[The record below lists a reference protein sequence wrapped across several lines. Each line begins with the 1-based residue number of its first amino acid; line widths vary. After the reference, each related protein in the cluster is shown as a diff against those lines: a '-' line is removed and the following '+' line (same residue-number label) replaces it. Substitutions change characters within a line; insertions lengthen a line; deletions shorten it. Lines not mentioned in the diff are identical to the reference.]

1 MRDLLD
7 RFFELEGRTRALLGI
22 VAVMIVAALYWNFI
36 YAGRRVVM
44 QETIS
49 KIEQLRDQK
58 KAKEK
63 LIANLDDTRDQV
75 KKLTAELRR
84 AEVRLPDK
92 KEIPD
97 LLSNVSS
104 AGRESGL
111 EIQLFRQKAERF
123 QDFYAEVPVEVVV
136 RGSYHQVAT
145 FFDRVSQLDRIVNVS
160 DISMRTPQKGANG
173 IQVDTSL
180 SAVTFRFLDE
190 QERERIAKEKAEAA
204 KKNGKAPKK
213 TGDKAKSGTKS

>member
-1 MRDLLD
+1 MKDLLE
-7 RFFELEGRTRALLGI
+7 RFFELEGRTRAALGI
-22 VAVMIVAALYWNFI
+22 VAVLVVAALYWNFV
-36 YAGRRVVM
+36 YAGRRAVM
-44 QETIS
+44 KDTIT
-49 KIEQLRDQK
+49 KIEELRDQK
-58 KAKEK
+58 KTKEK
-63 LIANLDDTRDQV
+63 LIANLDDTRRQV
-75 KKLTAELRR
+75 KELTAELRR

-97 LLSNVSS
+97 LLSSVSS

-111 EIQLFRQKAERF
+111 EIQLFRQKTERL

-160 DISMRTPQKGANG
+160 DISMKTPQRGSDG
-173 IQVDTSL
+173 MQVDTSL

-190 QERERIAKEKAEAA
+190 VERERIAKEKAEAA
-204 KKNGKAPKK
+204 KKAGKGKKAPEKK
-213 TGDKAKSGTKS
+213 PAGTKS